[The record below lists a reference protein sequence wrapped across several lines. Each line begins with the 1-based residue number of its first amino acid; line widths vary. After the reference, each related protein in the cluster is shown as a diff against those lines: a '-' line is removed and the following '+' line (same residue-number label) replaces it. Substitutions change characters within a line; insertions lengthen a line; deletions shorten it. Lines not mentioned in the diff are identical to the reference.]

1 MTTHPAPNSPASRF
15 SLGRLFLFGLP
26 ALPGAALL
34 FPLSAYL
41 PPYYSAVTGLG
52 LGTIGLIFMVMR
64 FWDIAIDPVI
74 GIMSDR
80 TRSRFGRRRP
90 WIAASV
96 PVLGIGVW
104 ALFFPPQGVG
114 AVWLAA
120 SLMVAFIGFTLL
132 TITHYA
138 WAADLSEDP
147 HERSK
152 LQGAIVIVG
161 LVGTLVAMLL
171 PAIFEVGAA
180 DPMKA
185 RVESMGLAALILL
198 LPCVGLALWLTPDP
212 TAVRSPT
219 SQQTDLSSVR
229 RALANGPFRWILAA
243 DFVQGIAGGLL
254 LSTFIF
260 FSARFLELPDRA
272 GLLLLLFFVSGVAFV
287 PLWLIVAKR
296 LGKVRTTALASLA
309 TLPAIAL
316 YILIPK
322 GDLAWAAL
330 VQIAF
335 GSTLGVWI
343 FLTRSIVA
351 DLVDTDGGD
360 TRPTG
365 VYFALTTLTTKLG
378 QAMAVGIGY
387 VALDKLGVDPAM
399 GTGNPSIIA
408 AFTLIPPTLGHLF
421 MILAMWRIGKGQSE
435 IQELSRL
442 D

>member
-1 MTTHPAPNSPASRF
+1 MPPNSAARRF

-74 GIMSDR
+74 GVLSDR

-90 WIAASV
+90 WIAASA
-96 PVLGIGVW
+96 PILALGVW
-104 ALFFPPQGVG
+104 ALFFPPDGVG
-114 AVWLAA
+114 AVWLAV

-138 WAADLSEDP
+138 WAADLSEDS
-147 HERSK
+147 HERSR

-161 LVGTLVAMLL
+161 LLGTLIAMLL
-171 PAIFEVGAA
+171 PALVEGGAA
-180 DPMKA
+180 NPMKA
-185 RVESMGLAALILL
+185 RVESMGLAALVLL
-198 LPCVGLALWLTPDP
+198 VPCIGLALYLTPDP
-212 TAVRSPT
+212 VAEHPSDKPKSGFASIRGA
-219 SQQTDLSSVR
+219 LSN
-229 RALANGPFRWILAA
+229 RAFRWVLSA
-243 DFVQGIAGGLL
+243 DFIQGVAGGML

-272 GLLLLLFFVSGVAFV
+272 GLLLLLFFVSGVIFV

-296 LGKVRTTALASLA
+296 LGKTRTTALASLA

-316 YILIPK
+316 YFGIPK
-322 GDLAWAAL
+322 GDLFWAAI

-351 DLVDTDGGD
+351 DLVDSHGADD
-360 TRPTG
+360 AERPTG

-378 QAMAVGIGY
+378 QAIAVGIGY
-387 VALDKLGVDPAM
+387 IALERLGVDPAM
-399 GTGNPSIIA
+399 GTGDPMIIA
-408 AFTLIPPTLGHLF
+408 LFTLLPPTIGHLF
-421 MILAMWRIGKGQSE
+421 MILAMWKIRHAI
-435 IQELSRL
+435 